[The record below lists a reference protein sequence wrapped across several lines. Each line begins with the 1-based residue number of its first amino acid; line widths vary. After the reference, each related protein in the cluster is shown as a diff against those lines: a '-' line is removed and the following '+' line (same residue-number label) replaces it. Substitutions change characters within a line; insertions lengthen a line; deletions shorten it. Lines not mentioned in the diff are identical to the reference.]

1 MRYRLPMECQKVNG
15 LAYNQLWFLGRQ
27 RASLAGNFGGP
38 CSREGKDFKESF
50 AFGTAG
56 GGVLLLLPFKINL
69 QMKAKRTVI
78 GKLSFFFFLTLIS
91 SLLFSFRPVPRHT
104 AGVANAIAAAFAHF
118 DLLYDS
124 LGLETLELSRA
135 AYEHAIKGFL
145 ALEEAGQIRNSG
157 VLSIIDFSLPSN
169 KKRLFVID
177 MINGRLLFN
186 TLVAHGRNSGALMAT
201 RFSNRTNSL
210 MSSLGFY
217 LTGDPFIG
225 RNGYS
230 LRLEG
235 IERGWNDHAN
245 SRAIIMHPADY
256 VSEEHIRQWGF
267 LGRSEGC
274 PAIPQELDQAI
285 IDQIKGGSC
294 LFLYA
299 PNKSYLKRSTHLP

>member
-1 MRYRLPMECQKVNG
+1 LTHKW
-15 LAYNQLWFLGRQ
+15 LASFGER
-27 RASLAGNFGGP
+27 RGSLAGNFARP
-38 CSREGKDFKESF
+38 CSREGKDFKEIF
-50 AFGTAG
+50 AFPTAD
-56 GGVLLLLPFKINL
+56 GGVFLLLPFKINL
-69 QMKAKRTVI
+69 QMKAMRTVI
-78 GKLSFFFFLTLIS
+78 GKLSFLFFLTLIS
-91 SLLFSFRPVPRHT
+91 SLLFSFRPIPRHT
-104 AGVANAIAAAFAHF
+104 AGAVAASAFARF
-118 DLLYDS
+118 NLLYDS
-124 LGLETLELSRA
+124 LGLEALALSRA
-135 AYEHAIKGFL
+135 AYEHAVKGFL
-145 ALEEAGQIRNSG
+145 ALEDAGEIRNPG
-157 VLSIIDFSLPSN
+157 VLSIIDFSLPSS

-285 IDQIKGGSC
+285 IDEIKGGSC

-299 PNKSYLKRSTHLP
+299 PNKTYLKRSGLSS

>member
-1 MRYRLPMECQKVNG
+1 M
-15 LAYNQLWFLGRQ
+15 
-27 RASLAGNFGGP
+27 
-38 CSREGKDFKESF
+38 
-50 AFGTAG
+50 
-56 GGVLLLLPFKINL
+56 

-78 GKLSFFFFLTLIS
+78 GKLSFLLFLGLIS
-91 SLLFSFRPVPRHT
+91 SLLFSFRPAPRH
-104 AGVANAIAAAFAHF
+104 AAAAIAASAFAHF
-118 DLLYDS
+118 NLLYDS
-124 LGLETLELSRA
+124 LGLEALALSRV
-135 AYEHAIKGFL
+135 AYEHAVKGFL
-145 ALEEAGQIRNSG
+145 ALEQAGQIRNAG

-186 TLVAHGRNSGALMAT
+186 TLVAHGRNSGGLMAT

-217 LTGDPFIG
+217 LTGDPFFG

-245 SRAIIMHPADY
+245 SRAIIMHAADY

-274 PAIPQELDQAI
+274 PAIPPELDQPI
-285 IDQIKGGSC
+285 IDEIKGGSC

-299 PNKSYLKRSTHLP
+299 PNTTYLRQAPHLP

>member
-1 MRYRLPMECQKVNG
+1 
-15 LAYNQLWFLGRQ
+15 
-27 RASLAGNFGGP
+27 
-38 CSREGKDFKESF
+38 
-50 AFGTAG
+50 
-56 GGVLLLLPFKINL
+56 
-69 QMKAKRTVI
+69 MKAKRTVI
-78 GKLSFFFFLTLIS
+78 GKSSFLFFSLLIS
-91 SLLFSFRPVPRHT
+91 SLLFSFRSAPRL
-104 AGVANAIAAAFAHF
+104 AGAAAARFNV
-118 DLLYDS
+118 LYDS

-135 AYEHAIKGFL
+135 AYEHAVKGFL
-145 ALEEAGQIRNSG
+145 ALQQAGEIRNTD

-177 MINGRLLFN
+177 MTNGRLLFN
-186 TLVAHGRNSGALMAT
+186 TFVAHGRNSGGLMAT

-225 RNGYS
+225 EHGYS

-245 SRAIIMHPADY
+245 RRAIIIHAANY

-274 PAIPQELDQAI
+274 PAIPEELDQPI
-285 IDQIKGGSC
+285 IDEIKGGSC

-299 PNKSYLKRSTHLP
+299 PNSGYLGQGGHSFSTHLP

>member
-1 MRYRLPMECQKVNG
+1 V
-15 LAYNQLWFLGRQ
+15 
-27 RASLAGNFGGP
+27 
-38 CSREGKDFKESF
+38 
-50 AFGTAG
+50 
-56 GGVLLLLPFKINL
+56 
-69 QMKAKRTVI
+69 
-78 GKLSFFFFLTLIS
+78 
-91 SLLFSFRPVPRHT
+91 
-104 AGVANAIAAAFAHF
+104 
-118 DLLYDS
+118 
-124 LGLETLELSRA
+124 
-135 AYEHAIKGFL
+135 KGFL
-145 ALEEAGQIRNSG
+145 ALQEAGEIHNSS

-186 TLVAHGRNSGALMAT
+186 TLVAHGRNSGGLMAT

-235 IERGWNDHAN
+235 IERGWNDHAG
-245 SRAIIMHPADY
+245 SRAIIMHSADY

-274 PAIPQELDQAI
+274 PAIPQELDQPI

-299 PNKSYLKRSTHLP
+299 ANTSYLRRAPHLP